1 MTLGDGVADVEAL
14 LVSATAGALLCTPG
28 PEGGAARS
36 SRISRGTVLVHADLH
51 NHTLLSDGDGDPEA
65 AFPSMRAAGLDVAAL
80 TDHAVRGAAVEGTGA
95 GGTPWIGL
103 DRAGWRRTG
112 KLADAHD
119 RPGEFTAIRGFEW
132 SHPHW
137 GHVNAWFTEE
147 FTDVAT
153 HGAMG
158 ELYSWLTQSG
168 RENGDRAIGG
178 LAGFNHPGR
187 EDGRFAGF
195 RYTAAAA
202 EQMVSL
208 EMFNRTDDYL
218 FQGVA
223 AGGTSPL
230 VDCLNAGWR
239 TGLLG
244 VSDEHSAKWG
254 LQPGTGRAGLW
265 VTEHSRLGVAEALRA
280 RRFFATRVAGLRV
293 DATAG
298 GMRMGSV
305 LRHGE
310 GPVEFVVD
318 VDCGPSWTGRTLEVQ
333 VLRPD
338 APVPAVADMADVR
351 CGDVARFT
359 VPMSTEDGPWVVLRL
374 ADPHG
379 RNDTPGPP
387 EHPANNHA
395 IAYTSPWFLDPG
407 TGCDKATP
415 QRVSRHEPA

>member
-1 MTLGDGVADVEAL
+1 MVDARAL
-14 LVSATAGALLCTPG
+14 LLCATAGERLRTPG

-36 SRISRGTVLVHADLH
+36 SRISRGTMLVHADLH
-51 NHTLLSDGDGDPEA
+51 NHTVLSDGAGDPEA
-65 AFPSMRAAGLDVAAL
+65 AFPSMRDAGLDVAAL
-80 TDHAVRGAAVEGTGA
+80 TDHAIRGAAVEGTGV

-103 DRAGWRRTG
+103 DQAGWRRTG
-112 KLADAHD
+112 ELAQAYD

-132 SHPHW
+132 SHPRW
-137 GHVNAWFTEE
+137 GHVNAWFTDD

-153 HGAMG
+153 HGAMS
-158 ELYSWLTQSG
+158 ELYDWLTQVG
-168 RENGDRAIGG
+168 RRDGDPGAVG

-195 RYTAAAA
+195 HYAAVAA

-223 AGGTSPL
+223 AGATSPL
-230 VDCLNAGWR
+230 VACLNAGWR

-244 VSDEHSAKWG
+244 VSDEHSAHWG

-265 VTEHSRLGVAEALRA
+265 VTEHSRAGVAEALRA

-298 GMRMGSV
+298 GVRMGSV
-305 LRHGE
+305 LRHRQ
-310 GPVEFVVD
+310 GPVEFVLD
-318 VDCGPSWTGRTLEVQ
+318 VDRGSSWTGRALQVQ

-338 APVPAVADMADVR
+338 TPVPAVVDVIEMR
-351 CGDVARFT
+351 CGDLARFT
-359 VPMSTEDGPWVVLRL
+359 VPLSIEDGHWTVLRL
-374 ADPHG
+374 ATP
-379 RNDTPGPP
+379 DTQDNTPRAVTQGPLT
-387 EHPANNHA
+387 NHA
-395 IAYTSPWFLDPG
+395 IAYTSPFFLQP
-407 TGCDKATP
+407 
-415 QRVSRHEPA
+415 

>member
-1 MTLGDGVADVEAL
+1 MSTGEGVADAEAL
-14 LVSATAGALLCTPG
+14 LICATAGARLRTPG

-36 SRISRGTVLVHADLH
+36 SRISRGTLLVHADMH
-51 NHTLLSDGDGDPEA
+51 NHTLLSDGAGDPEA
-65 AFPSMRAAGLDVAAL
+65 AFPSMRDAGLDVAAL
-80 TDHAVRGAAVEGTGA
+80 TDHAIRGAAVEGTGL

-103 DRAGWRRTG
+103 DRAGWRRSG

-132 SHPHW
+132 SHPQL
-137 GHVNAWFTEE
+137 GHVNAWFTGE

-153 HGAMG
+153 HGAMS
-158 ELYSWLTQSG
+158 EFYAWLTGPG
-168 RENGDRAIGG
+168 RRNGVRADAG

-195 RYTAAAA
+195 RFLAAAA

-223 AGGTSPL
+223 AGGTAPL

-239 TGLLG
+239 PGLLG
-244 VSDEHSAKWG
+244 VSDEHSANWG

-265 VTEHSRLGVAEALRA
+265 VTEHSRAGVAEALRA

-298 GMRMGSV
+298 GVRMGGV
-305 LRHGE
+305 LRHRQ
-310 GPVEFVVD
+310 GPVEFALD
-318 VDCGPSWTGRTLEVQ
+318 VAGGPSWTGRELEVQ
-333 VLRPD
+333 LLRP
-338 APVPAVADMADVR
+338 ATPVPVVAGLIEIR
-351 CGDVARFT
+351 CGEIARFT
-359 VPMSTEDGPWVVLRL
+359 VPLHIEDGSWAVLRL
-374 ADPHG
+374 AD
-379 RNDTPGPP
+379 RDTPNTNPGPP
-387 EHPANNHA
+387 DHPANNHA
-395 IAYTSPWFLDPG
+395 IAYTSPWFLRP
-407 TGCDKATP
+407 
-415 QRVSRHEPA
+415 

>member
-1 MTLGDGVADVEAL
+1 VILGEGVADAEAL
-14 LVSATAGALLCTPG
+14 LFSATAGVRLRTPG
-28 PEGGAARS
+28 PQSGATRS
-36 SRISRGTVLVHADLH
+36 SRISHGTQLVHADLH
-51 NHTLLSDGDGDPEA
+51 NHTLLSDGNGDPEA

-80 TDHAVRGAAVEGTGA
+80 TDHAIRGAAVEGTGM

-112 KLADAHD
+112 RIADAHD
-119 RPGEFTAIRGFEW
+119 RPGEFIAIRGFEW
-132 SHPHW
+132 SHPNL
-137 GHVNAWFTEE
+137 GHVNAWFTDE

-158 ELYSWLTQSG
+158 ELYAWLAQTG
-168 RENGDRAIGG
+168 RRTGVRPAAG

-218 FQGVA
+218 FEGVA

-239 TGLLG
+239 PGLLG
-244 VSDEHSAKWG
+244 VSDEHTANWG
-254 LQPGTGRAGLW
+254 LRPGTGRAGLW
-265 VTEHSRLGVAEALRA
+265 VTEHSRAGVAEALRA

-298 GMRMGSV
+298 GVRMGSV
-305 LRHGE
+305 LRHRQ
-310 GPVEFVVD
+310 GPVEFVLD
-318 VDCGPSWTGRTLEVQ
+318 VDGGPSWIGRTVQVQ
-333 VLRPD
+333 VLRP
-338 APVPAVADMADVR
+338 ATTVPVVARMVEVR
-351 CGDVARFT
+351 CGNVACFT
-359 VPMSTEDGPWVVLRL
+359 VPLSIEDGSWTVLRL
-374 ADPHG
+374 ADPH
-379 RNDTPGPP
+379 TPNASKAAID
-387 EHPANNHA
+387 HPANNHA
-395 IAYTSPWFLDPG
+395 IAYTSPWFLQP
-407 TGCDKATP
+407 
-415 QRVSRHEPA
+415 